1 MFGVCVGRQL
11 FFFFT
16 FPAGRKILFRGLTCS
31 AHVLFKR
38 NAVESMCRRK
48 KVEALRIRGSVKD
61 TDMDIVM
68 WHRLLYPYEQAV
80 DELMLK
86 FNYMKKEYQVFGR
99 YCPIEHVIGRVK
111 SITSILDK
119 LQRKN
124 VPLERVEQE
133 IEDIAGIRII
143 CQFVEDISR
152 IADVISRRSDIEVVE
167 IKDYIRNKKQSGYRS
182 FHMVVKYVVNSL
194 DGPRTVNVEIQI
206 RTMAMDFWA
215 TIEHSLQYK
224 YKGEIPEHADV
235 RLSNA
240 ANAVS
245 ALDKV
250 MSSVREDV
258 MDAQLSSQIRNQM
271 VKDIAVT
278 IERLYRITPKREVEK
293 IQDEFYQIYQTGNLD
308 LLTRFYEQIQL
319 IAETYKAQ
327 VNERGEG
334 LKKTDD

>member
-1 MFGVCVGRQL
+1 MQ
-11 FFFFT
+11 T
-16 FPAGRKILFRGLTCS
+16 ENS
-31 AHVLFKR
+31 
-38 NAVESMCRRK
+38 
-48 KVEALRIRGSVKD
+48 GSVKE

-86 FNYMKKEYQVFGR
+86 FNYMKKEDQVFGR

-152 IADVISRRSDIEVVE
+152 IADVISKRSDIEVVE

>member
-1 MFGVCVGRQL
+1 
-11 FFFFT
+11 
-16 FPAGRKILFRGLTCS
+16 
-31 AHVLFKR
+31 
-38 NAVESMCRRK
+38 
-48 KVEALRIRGSVKD
+48 
-61 TDMDIVM
+61 MDIVQ
-68 WHRLLYPYEQAV
+68 WHKLLFPYEQAV

-86 FNYMKKEYQVFGR
+86 FSSMKKEYQVMGR

-111 SITSILDK
+111 SIPSILDK
-119 LQRKN
+119 LKKKGI
-124 VPLERVEQE
+124 PLEKVEE
-133 IEDIAGIRII
+133 GIEDIAGIRII

-152 IADVISRRSDIEVVE
+152 IAEVIANRSDIQVVE

-182 FHMVVKYVVNSL
+182 FHMVVKYEINSL
-194 DGPRTVNVEIQI
+194 DGPRSVNVEIQI

-258 MDAQLSSQIRNQM
+258 MDAQLSSQIRYQM
-271 VKDIAVT
+271 VKDIVVT
-278 IERLYRITPKREVEK
+278 IERLYRLTPKREVEK
-293 IQDEFYQIYQTGNLD
+293 IQDEFYQIYQTGNLE
-308 LLTRFYEQIQL
+308 LLTRFYEQIQK

-334 LKKTDD
+334 LKISDDKL